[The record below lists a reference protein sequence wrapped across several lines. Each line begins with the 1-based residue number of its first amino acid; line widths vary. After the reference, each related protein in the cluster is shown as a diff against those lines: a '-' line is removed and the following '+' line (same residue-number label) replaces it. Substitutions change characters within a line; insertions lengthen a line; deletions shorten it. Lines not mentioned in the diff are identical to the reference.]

1 MVLSVLL
8 VRRHQW
14 YSGQCTRIGSRSV
27 VHWAL
32 SDSVLL
38 VLGGDHHQHRPL
50 ERPAPALNK

>member
-32 SDSVLL
+32 SDSVL
-38 VLGGDHHQHRPL
+38 VAQAVITTIHIRWKGRP
-50 ERPAPALNK
+50 PT